1 MPDRVAIRSTDREE
15 YRGVTTEE
23 KLMGGPKTGIYW

>member
-1 MPDRVAIRSTDREE
+1 MPDRVAIRSVDREE

-23 KLMGGPKTGIYW
+23 KLVGGPKTGIYW

>member
-23 KLMGGPKTGIYW
+23 KLMGGPNTSIYW